1 MDCVKCT
8 FKPKNHQQLKE
19 SIENCIKEGMIPILQ
34 AGAQV
39 RGYSLLEANELKG
52 KQVAFI
58 NIENLQVREKEK

>member
-52 KQVAFI
+52 K
-58 NIENLQVREKEK
+58 